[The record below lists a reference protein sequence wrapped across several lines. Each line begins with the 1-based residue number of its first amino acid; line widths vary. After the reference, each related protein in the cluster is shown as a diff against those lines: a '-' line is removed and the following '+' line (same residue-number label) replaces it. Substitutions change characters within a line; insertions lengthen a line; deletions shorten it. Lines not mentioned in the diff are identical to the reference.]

1 MTAPR
6 ASRPILRQISESAV
20 ITVLRRDG
28 ARSRADL
35 AKETGLS
42 KQTMSE
48 VIRALEAAG
57 WVRQTGMT
65 SGRVGRAAVLYEIDG
80 RAGCLAGI
88 DLGATWLRLSLTD
101 VLGAELASREIRTEA
116 LGGDLPAGIAK
127 ALSQLMPDSA
137 GPLRHACLS
146 VPGVIDPGTG
156 RLTMAPQLPALMGVD
171 LSAAMQAALGCP
183 VVVEN
188 DVNAAM
194 LGEYWRGEAEA
205 TSAAY
210 ISLGTGVGMGAIID
224 EQLLRGARG
233 AAGEVAYL
241 PIGGDPQAGE
251 SRKLGTLEAQLGAAA
266 LLARWHQAG
275 GQGVR
280 LDDLAQAARVG
291 DAAAAEVIAH
301 AGKLGG
307 ALLISVQAMLDPA
320 LVVIGGKV
328 GSLPQVFEAIRSEVA
343 TIAPR
348 PMQLIPG
355 ALGARASVVGAAAQ
369 AREAMFEALFG
380 AAVGVGNSI
389 SSPT

>member
-1 MTAPR
+1 
-6 ASRPILRQISESAV
+6 
-20 ITVLRRDG
+20 
-28 ARSRADL
+28 
-35 AKETGLS
+35 
-42 KQTMSE
+42 MSE

-171 LSAAMQAALGCP
+171 LSATMQAALGCS

-210 ISLGTGVGMGAIID
+210 ISLGTGVGMGAIIGG
-224 EQLLRGARG
+224 QLLRGASG

-251 SRKLGTLEAQLGAAA
+251 SRKLG
-266 LLARWHQAG
+266 AG
-275 GQGVR
+275 

-291 DAAAAEVIAH
+291 DAAATEVIAH

-307 ALLISVQAMLDPA
+307 ALLVSVQAMLDPA

-328 GSLPQVFEAIRSEVA
+328 GSLPQVFEAIRAEVA